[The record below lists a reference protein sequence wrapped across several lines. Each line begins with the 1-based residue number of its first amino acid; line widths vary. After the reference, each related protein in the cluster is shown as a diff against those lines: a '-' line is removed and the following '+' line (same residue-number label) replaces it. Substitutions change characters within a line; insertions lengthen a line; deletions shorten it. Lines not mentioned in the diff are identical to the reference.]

1 MLTPKQEAFC
11 LKYIET
17 GNASEAY
24 RLSYDAENM
33 KPETVHRSANELMG
47 NPKVTTRLAELRQN
61 VEEQHGVTIDSL
73 LRELEEARV
82 VAKGREQGGAM
93 VQATL
98 GKAKLAGLLEKDEKQ
113 GDDAAKLLQRLI
125 DGLPG

>member
-1 MLTPKQEAFC
+1 MLTLKQEAFC

-24 RLSYDAENM
+24 RLSYAAENM

-47 NPKVTTRLAELRQN
+47 NPKVTARLSELRQA
-61 VEEQHGVTIDSL
+61 VEEQHGVTVDSL
-73 LRELEEARV
+73 LRELEEARM
-82 VAKGREQGGAM
+82 VAKGKEQGGAM

-98 GKAKLAGLLEKDEKQ
+98 GKAKLAGLMEKDEKPA
-113 GDDAAKLLQRLI
+113 DEATKLLQRII

>member
-11 LKYIET
+11 LKYVET

-24 RLSYDAENM
+24 RLSYAAERM
-33 KPETVHRSANELMG
+33 KPETIHRSANELMG
-47 NPKVTTRLAELRQN
+47 NPKVTARLAELRQA
-61 VEEQHGVTIDSL
+61 VGEQHGVTVDSL
-73 LRELEEARV
+73 LKELEEARM
-82 VAKGREQGGAM
+82 VARGREQGGAM

-113 GDDAAKLLQRLI
+113 GDDASKLLQKLI
-125 DGLPG
+125 EGLPG